1 MSLYTRLATALD
13 IASRVMGCISCEIK
27 AMVGLSLA
35 KKKLTCA
42 LVPNTGGAASLV
54 GARSL
59 GVSNNLRRVVGDM
72 VSLGSME
79 HYEPV

>member
-1 MSLYTRLATALD
+1 MSLYTKLATAD
-13 IASRVMGCISCEIK
+13 AIASREMGCISCEIK

-35 KKKLTCA
+35 KKLTCA